1 MSKGNICRV
10 CGESLTGLSEWLVRH
25 RVCSYSCYGNA
36 GSEAPPPGNTKTRP
50 GWLSLADDDD
60 GNPILWVPGRRTRE
74 FEHDGEGVVF
84 FQILPYENEREPW
97 FAYPKEVVRDE
108 I

>member
-1 MSKGNICRV
+1 MKPHICRV
-10 CGESLTGLSEWLVRH
+10 CGAPLDGLGEWLSRH
-25 RVCSYSCYGNA
+25 KVCSYECYGEAGADSSPPANA
-36 GSEAPPPGNTKTRP
+36 HKWPGF
-50 GWLSLADDDD
+50 LSLADDMS
-60 GNPILWVPGRRTRE
+60 GEPTHWVPGLRTRE